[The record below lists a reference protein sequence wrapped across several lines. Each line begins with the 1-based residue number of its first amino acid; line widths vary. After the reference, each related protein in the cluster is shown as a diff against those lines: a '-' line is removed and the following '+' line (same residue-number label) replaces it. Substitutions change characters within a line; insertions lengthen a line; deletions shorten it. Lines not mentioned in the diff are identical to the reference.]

1 MTLYSKDTDFSGLI
15 PINWQMSRH
24 QQNLFLCVQFRPG
37 AQNIEKE
44 RKTILEKHE
53 IMRST
58 RPQGTKYTIQI
69 LLFREIKDYSINYKK
84 DERCQFLCFTILP
97 NTVLI
102 KYFVMT
108 AFCLKILSTVI
119 RKGMKYVFVRKALE
133 AWKET
138 QDLKQETLIWSH
150 PDFDLGEIS

>member
-1 MTLYSKDTDFSGLI
+1 MDDIVFQRHRFLPTLI
-15 PINWQMSRH
+15 PINWQMSSH

-44 RKTILEKHE
+44 RKTILRKHE
-53 IMRST
+53 IIFAT
-58 RPQGTKYTIQI
+58 RPQGIKYTIQI
-69 LLFREIKDYSINYKK
+69 LLFREIKDYSINYN
-84 DERCQFLCFTILP
+84 ERCQFLCFSILP

-119 RKGMKYVFVRKALE
+119 RKGMKYVFVRKSLE
-133 AWKET
+133 A
-138 QDLKQETLIWSH
+138 
-150 PDFDLGEIS
+150 